1 LRPAVILEKMAIRQ
15 GIFIMA
21 AHANQKT
28 LRGRLSAWLLNA
40 ADETMDRI
48 YGARKRSVFQSLQ
61 GRVVEIGPG
70 PGANLRY
77 YSKGMEVI
85 AVEPNPAMHP
95 FLMKNARRHGVDID
109 IRGLKGE
116 AMDIET
122 ESADVAIGTLVLCT
136 VDDPERVVSEVYRIL
151 KPGGRYIF
159 FEHVAAPLGSKL
171 RGWQNWLQRPWTWV
185 SEGCHLNR
193 NTHSTIFQAGFASV
207 DMDCFHLDSSLTLVA
222 PHIFGVATK

>member
-1 LRPAVILEKMAIRQ
+1 MAT
-15 GIFIMA
+15 
-21 AHANQKT
+21 HANRKT

-40 ADETMDRI
+40 AEEHMDRM
-48 YGARKRSVFQSLQ
+48 YGELKRSVFQGLQ

-77 YSKGMEVI
+77 YSQGTHVI

-95 FLMKNARRHGVDID
+95 FLMENARRHGVDVE

-116 AMDIET
+116 AMDIDN
-122 ESADVAIGTLVLCT
+122 ESTDVAVGTLVLCT
-136 VDDPERVVSEVYRIL
+136 VEDPERIVSEVYRIL

-171 RGWQNWLQRPWTWV
+171 RWWQNWLQRPWTWV

-193 NTHSTIFQAGFASV
+193 NTHSTIFGAEFASV
-207 DMDCFHLDSSLTLVA
+207 DMDCFLLDSSLALFA